1 MRRRK
6 LEFLISVTIHFL
18 CLIISGIGSFTIL
31 YLWGKFVRAF
41 LSQNLFTEII
51 LPYLIAGFLMM
62 LVTLHDEQYSIRKT
76 TFWFCLRKSFRSA
89 VVLAG
94 AWAVMLL
101 IEKNA
106 VTESR
111 YLFIFTI
118 AFYFVLLTF
127 SLYFS
132 QKAVRQAFYKTKSAT
147 FAAIMT
153 SSKRAPEI
161 TALLKKDWSV
171 KLVGLILFEEKKKGE
186 LQPREIDHIPVIG
199 GAEDL
204 ISWIRIHAIDELFIV
219 GDSRQLDS
227 SMPAISECIKMGIDV
242 QMNIPQVEHAMEKI
256 RVTEHRYTPRLDKR
270 LTYIG
275 SIPFFILEE
284 PQMRLRYVFLKRFF
298 DILGSLVGCAIT
310 GILYVIF
317 GIAIKA
323 ESDGPVIFSQERIG
337 KNGRTFRMYKFRS
350 MYQDAEERK
359 KELLEQNEMEGGK
372 MFKIKDDPRITH
384 VGRFIRKYSIDEFP
398 QFVNVL
404 KGDMSLVG
412 TRPPTPDEFR
422 QYDSYHK
429 RRLSMKPGMTGM
441 WQVSGR
447 SDIKDFEEV
456 VKLDC
461 EYIDN
466 WSLLLDL
473 KIILK
478 TIVQVFRHKGA
489 Q

>member
-204 ISWIRIHAIDELFIV
+204 ISWIRIHAIDELFVV

-429 RRLSMKPGMTGM
+429 RRLSMKPGITGM

>member
-227 SMPAISECIKMGIDV
+227 SMPAISECNKMGIDV

-429 RRLSMKPGMTGM
+429 RRLSMKPGITGM

>member
-204 ISWIRIHAIDELFIV
+204 ISWIRIHAIDELFVV

-337 KNGRTFRMYKFRS
+337 KSGRTFRMDKFRS

-429 RRLSMKPGMTGM
+429 RRLSMKPGITGM

>member
-18 CLIISGIGSFTIL
+18 SLMISGICSFAIL

-41 LSQNLFTEII
+41 LAQNLFTEIV
-51 LPYLIAGFLMM
+51 LPYLIAGFFMM
-62 LVTLHDEQYSIRKT
+62 LVTLHDEQYSIRKP
-76 TFWFCLRKSFRSA
+76 TFRFCLRKSFRSS

-106 VTESR
+106 VTQSR

-132 QKAVRQAFYKTKSAT
+132 QKSLRQAFYKTKSAT

-153 SSKRAPEI
+153 SCERAPEI

-171 KLVGLILFEEKKKGE
+171 KLVGLILFDEGKSGE
-186 LQPREIDHIPVIG
+186 PRPREIDHVPVVG
-199 GAEDL
+199 SSGDL
-204 ISWIRIHAIDELFIV
+204 TSWIRVNAIDELFVV
-219 GDSRQLDS
+219 GDSGQLDA
-227 SMPAISECIKMGIDV
+227 SMPAISECVQMGIDV

-256 RVTEHRYTPRLDKR
+256 SITEHQYTPRLDKR

-275 SIPFFILEE
+275 SVPFFILEE

-298 DILGSLVGCAIT
+298 DILGSLIGCVFA
-310 GILYVIF
+310 GIFYLIF
-317 GIAIKA
+317 GTAIKL
-323 ESDGPVIFSQERIG
+323 ESSGPVIFAQERIG

-359 KELLEQNEMEGGK
+359 QELLEQNEMEGGK
-372 MFKIKDDPRITH
+372 MFKIRDDPRITR
-384 VGRFIRKYSIDEFP
+384 VGHFIRKYSIDEFP

-412 TRPPTPDEFR
+412 TRPPTPDEFH

-429 RRLSMKPGMTGM
+429 RRLSMKPGITGM

-447 SDIKDFEEV
+447 SEIRDFEEV
-456 VKLDC
+456 VRLDC

-466 WSLLLDL
+466 WSLSLDL
-473 KIILK
+473 KILLK
-478 TIVQVFRHKGA
+478 TVVQVFRHKGA

>member
-171 KLVGLILFEEKKKGE
+171 KLVGLILGEEKKKGE

-204 ISWIRIHAIDELFIV
+204 ISWIRIHAIDELFVV

-429 RRLSMKPGMTGM
+429 RRLSMKPGITGM

>member
-6 LEFLISVTIHFL
+6 LEFLISVTIHFQ

-429 RRLSMKPGMTGM
+429 RRLSMKPGITGM

>member
-127 SLYFS
+127 SLYIS

-429 RRLSMKPGMTGM
+429 RRLSMKPGITGM

>member
-186 LQPREIDHIPVIG
+186 LQHREIDHIPVIG

-204 ISWIRIHAIDELFIV
+204 ISWIRVHAIDELFVV

-429 RRLSMKPGMTGM
+429 RRLSMKPGITGM

>member
-76 TFWFCLRKSFRSA
+76 TFRFCLRKSFRSA

-186 LQPREIDHIPVIG
+186 LQHREIDHIPVIG

-204 ISWIRIHAIDELFIV
+204 ISWIRVHAIDELFVV

-429 RRLSMKPGMTGM
+429 RRLSMKPGITGM

>member
-429 RRLSMKPGMTGM
+429 RRLSMKPGITGM

>member
-284 PQMRLRYVFLKRFF
+284 PQMRLRYVCLKRCFE
-298 DILGSLVGCAIT
+298 ILGSLVGCAIT

-429 RRLSMKPGMTGM
+429 RRLSMKPGITGM